1 MNRRTFLE
9 AAGVSLA
16 LPWLEAMGIRSGSV
30 TNAGEITAAEAP
42 RRVYFSHWGFFNN
55 RCVPESTGRDYTL
68 TTPLQSLEPFKNDF
82 TLFSGMR
89 AFTGGHSGCGCLLTG
104 MNSPQNGYRL
114 VSVDQQIAS
123 FNQGKTRVPS
133 LVLSINRSTGFGGFV
148 PSALSWT
155 PNHTPIAPE
164 NRPEEV
170 FDQLFRVDD
179 EKTRA
184 SRKNELDHT
193 ASVLDLV
200 RNQAKNL
207 NKKLGKDDRA
217 SLDQYFTSIRDIEQR
232 IKIDRNW
239 VDVPP
244 AKVAKPDF
252 GKTPAIS
259 TALNN
264 DNGAGME
271 RYMRLMFDVIALAFQ
286 TDSTRVVSHYPKGQF
301 EAPVFKDKTKCPF
314 DYHAVTHHGEDP
326 EKLRLWSVIDAM
338 YMEHWAYFIGKLKSI
353 KEGNGTLLDHTMAA
367 WATTQGEG
375 GHSEKKLPLML
386 CGGKALG
393 LKHQGHLPK
402 NDMKIGSVWQTMLDR
417 LGMPLPERFQGGQYD
432 GVIKEVL

>member
-1 MNRRTFLE
+1 MVRRLTELPSQLAASRRAAAGAPVAASPLSPESQRIYQAKVKPFLE
-9 AAGVSLA
+9 AHCVKCHNDKETRAGFRIDTLGADFLA
-16 LPWLEAMGIRSGSV
+16 
-30 TNAGEITAAEAP
+30 
-42 RRVYFSHWGFFNN
+42 
-55 RCVPESTGRDYTL
+55 
-68 TTPLQSLEPFKNDF
+68 
-82 TLFSGMR
+82 
-89 AFTGGHSGCGCLLTG
+89 
-104 MNSPQNGYRL
+104 
-114 VSVDQQIAS
+114 
-123 FNQGKTRVPS
+123 GKTADHWKEIYDNIGVGKMPPKKEARPDPRQASVVMEWIIQELRPAEKLAKNSSGRIPMRRLNRTEFANS
-133 LVLSINRSTGFGGFV
+133 LRDLFY
-148 PSALSWT
+148 L
-155 PNHTPIAPE
+155 
-164 NRPEEV
+164 EV

-200 RNQAKNL
+200 KDQAKSL
-207 NKKLGKDDRA
+207 NQKLGKDDRA
-217 SLDQYFTSIRDIEQR
+217 SLDQYFTSIRDFEER

-252 GKTPAIS
+252 GKTPLIS
-259 TALNN
+259 MALKN
-264 DNGAGME
+264 DDGAGME
-271 RYMRLMFDVIALAFQ
+271 RYLRLMFDVIALAFQ
-286 TDSTRVVSHYPKGQF
+286 TDSTRVVAHYPKGQF
-301 EAPVFKDKTKCPF
+301 EAPTFKDKTKCPF
-314 DYHAVTHHGEDP
+314 DYHALTHHGEEP
-326 EKLRLWSVIDAM
+326 EKLRMWSVVDAI

-393 LKHQGHLPK
+393 LKHQGHLPL
-402 NDMKIGSVWQTMLDR
+402 NDMKLGSVWQTMLDR